1 MGLLLLPIPIT
12 LIPIQATC
20 QERLWRG
27 VRELHW
33 VLPHGALG
41 VATGAIVIGTVAT
54 LRSTTIIITIATT
67 ISTAMSAARDKVI
80 GSTIRNTAEMH
91 PMGTG
96 KQPISLA
103 VRGLEIVL
111 AVELEHAQPVAELER
126 DQEAAELGLVQVQA
140 EPERDLVVAVP
151 VRGLVAAEP
160 ELAPGVAEP
169 VRGHPRARLAVALR
183 TKSVTAA
190 HRRDLPLLAAE
201 DLVAGA
207 AETTREPAAAEAVI
221 AWEVAE

>member
-1 MGLLLLPIPIT
+1 MLPT
-12 LIPIQATC
+12 
-20 QERLWRG
+20 
-27 VRELHW
+27 
-33 VLPHGALG
+33 
-41 VATGAIVIGTVAT
+41 ATGKRRISSAPMPASNLGAELAIARAAEPELETV
-54 LRSTTIIITIATT
+54 LV
-67 ISTAMSAARDKVI
+67 AAEPERD
-80 GSTIRNTAEMH
+80 REPAE
-91 PMGTG
+91 
-96 KQPISLA
+96 
-103 VRGLEIVL
+103 LEHVPVE
-111 AVELEHAQPVAELER
+111 VELELVQV
-126 DQEAAELGLVQVQA
+126 AAELGLVQVQA

>member
-1 MGLLLLPIPIT
+1 MPASNLG
-12 LIPIQATC
+12 A
-20 QERLWRG
+20 
-27 VRELHW
+27 EL
-33 VLPHGALG
+33 
-41 VATGAIVIGTVAT
+41 AIA
-54 LRSTTIIITIATT
+54 R
-67 ISTAMSAARDKVI
+67 AA
-80 GSTIRNTAEMH
+80 E
-91 PMGTG
+91 P
-96 KQPISLA
+96 
-103 VRGLEIVL
+103 
-111 AVELEHAQPVAELER
+111 ELETVLVAAEPEHVQAAEPEHVQAAELELV
-126 DQEAAELGLVQVQA
+126 QVAAELGLVQVQA

>member
-1 MGLLLLPIPIT
+1 
-12 LIPIQATC
+12 
-20 QERLWRG
+20 
-27 VRELHW
+27 
-33 VLPHGALG
+33 
-41 VATGAIVIGTVAT
+41 
-54 LRSTTIIITIATT
+54 
-67 ISTAMSAARDKVI
+67 
-80 GSTIRNTAEMH
+80 
-91 PMGTG
+91 
-96 KQPISLA
+96 
-103 VRGLEIVL
+103 
-111 AVELEHAQPVAELER
+111 VELELVQV
-126 DQEAAELGLVQVQA
+126 AAELGLVQVQA
-140 EPERDLVVAVP
+140 EPERDLVVAEP
-151 VRGLVAAEP
+151 VRGLVEAEP